1 MERQSVP
8 PRYFTLDEANRVLPR
23 VRDLIERLQRLA
35 AEVDALNRAFQNG
48 GQPGAASPSA
58 NGNGVH
64 HNGSGQN
71 AYSALTRAEA
81 ARAEMRRLLE
91 ELESIGCEFKDVH
104 TGLVDFRSMRD
115 GRAVYLCWRL
125 GEERIAFWHE
135 LDAGYAGRQ
144 PL

>member
-1 MERQSVP
+1 MERHSVP

-35 AEVDALNRAFQNG
+35 AEVAALDRAFQNG

-58 NGNGVH
+58 GGNGVH
-64 HNGSGQN
+64 HNGSGQD
-71 AYSALTRAEA
+71 AYSALSRVEE
-81 ARAEMRRLLE
+81 ARAEMGRLLE

-104 TGLVDFRSMRD
+104 TGLVDFRAMRD

-125 GEERIAFWHE
+125 GEERIAYWHE

>member
-1 MERQSVP
+1 MP
-8 PRYFTLDEANRVLPR
+8 PRYFTLDEANRLLPR

-35 AEVDALNRAFQNG
+35 AEVEALNRALQNG
-48 GQPGAASPSA
+48 GQAGGAAPSA

-64 HNGSGQN
+64 TNGSAQD
-71 AYSALTRAEA
+71 AYSALARAEQ

-91 ELESIGCEFKDVH
+91 ELESIGCEFKDVR
-104 TGLVDFRSMRD
+104 TGLVDFRAIRD

-144 PL
+144 DLASW

>member
-1 MERQSVP
+1 MERQPVP
-8 PRYFTLDEANRVLPR
+8 PRYFTLDEANRLLPR

-35 AEVDALNRAFQNG
+35 AEVEALNRALQNG
-48 GQPGAASPSA
+48 GRAGADAPSA

-64 HNGSGQN
+64 TNGSAQD
-71 AYSALTRAEA
+71 AYSALARAEQ

-91 ELESIGCEFKDVH
+91 ELESIGCEFKDVR
-104 TGLVDFRSMRD
+104 TGLVDFRAIRD